1 MFGFILRRLVSTVP
15 VLILISLVTFLLM
28 HSAPGGPWDRD
39 EENGKEI
46 PAAIK
51 KLLDQEFG
59 LDQPLWR
66 QYTGY
71 VIGDYRNADGSFKC
85 GAICGNL
92 GPSSKQR
99 GRYVQDILFSTND
112 EEATWLQSK
121 FGFSVRLAI
130 YALIFAVLLG
140 IPLGVIASIK
150 QNSVIDYVVTFCSNI
165 GVAVPNLVMGVFLII
180 VFGVQL
186 KLLPV
191 VAKEWN
197 TILPWVLPSLT
208 YGLGTMARM
217 ASYTRSTMLDV
228 MRQDYVRTARAKG
241 LTFKVVV
248 LKHALRNALIPILTV
263 IGPFIPNA
271 LTGSAILERMFNIPG
286 VGRYFIDSIQARDY
300 PVIMATV
307 LIVAVLW
314 GITYLL
320 TDLLYTVADPRIRI
334 DGSKS

>member
-1 MFGFILRRLVSTVP
+1 MFGFILRRLLSTIP

-241 LTFKVVV
+241 AAERIVIW
-248 LKHALRNALIPILTV
+248 KHMFRNTLIPVITILGPALAGLIVSGVTIEAMFGFPGMGFDFFRAISNRDYSMIMGTSLLFAALIVIANMSVDILYGLV
-263 IGPFIPNA
+263 
-271 LTGSAILERMFNIPG
+271 
-286 VGRYFIDSIQARDY
+286 
-300 PVIMATV
+300 
-307 LIVAVLW
+307 
-314 GITYLL
+314 
-320 TDLLYTVADPRIRI
+320 DPRVRVE
-334 DGSKS
+334 

>member
-1 MFGFILRRLVSTVP
+1 MFGFILRRLVSTIP

-28 HSAPGGPWDRD
+28 HAAPGGPWDRD

-99 GRYVQDILFSTND
+99 GRYVQDILFTTNSED
-112 EEATWLQSK
+112 NSWLQSK

-130 YALIFAVLLG
+130 YALLFAVILG
-140 IPLGVIASIK
+140 IPLGVIAAIK
-150 QNSVIDYVVTFCSNI
+150 QNSLVDYVVTLFSNI

-180 VFGVQL
+180 LFGVQL
-186 KLLPV
+186 KWLPV
-191 VAKEWN
+191 VAKDWDSA
-197 TILPWVLPSLT
+197 TAWVLPSLT

-241 LTFKVVV
+241 AAEFIVIW
-248 LKHALRNALIPILTV
+248 KHMFRNTLIPVITILGPALAGLIVSGVTIEAMFAFPGMGFDFFRAISNRDYSMIMGTSLLFAALIVIANMSVDILYGLV
-263 IGPFIPNA
+263 
-271 LTGSAILERMFNIPG
+271 
-286 VGRYFIDSIQARDY
+286 
-300 PVIMATV
+300 
-307 LIVAVLW
+307 
-314 GITYLL
+314 
-320 TDLLYTVADPRIRI
+320 DPRVRVE
-334 DGSKS
+334 